1 QDVELWLDP
10 MPGRRRREVL
20 RELRT
25 NLADAAQDVGMARA
39 IEDLGKPRALAR
51 SYLDTEPRRRPSW
64 SLGVLGAGAVLAVAL
79 LALMAYAAGMAD
91 TLLATGGGTA
101 TGGFLGLR
109 VVTEASENGLGWEG
123 SGGGCGPPPAG
134 RRGRRRPAES
144 GGPPRA
150 AGGGGAA
157 LASPA
162 GTRASAV
169 MISGVRP

>member
-1 QDVELWLDP
+1 AE
-10 MPGRRRREVL
+10 GRG
-20 RELRT
+20 ELRT
-25 NLADAAQDVGMARA
+25 DLADAAQYVGRARA

-109 VVTEASENGLGWEG
+109 VVTEASENGLGWEVSG
-123 SGGGCGPPPAG
+123 WSWALSIATVLGFLLASASWRLVTGGRSGG
-134 RRGRRRPAES
+134 RRPS
-144 GGPPRA
+144 PPTAREPRPDGEPGRA
-150 AGGGGAA
+150 AAA
-157 LASPA
+157 A
-162 GTRASAV
+162 GS
-169 MISGVRP
+169 RPGR

>member
-1 QDVELWLDP
+1 MTLPLADRIRRWSYLQDVELWLDP

-64 SLGVLGAGAVLAVAL
+64 PLGVLGAGAVLAVAL

-109 VVTEASENGLGWEG
+109 VVTEASENGLGWEVSG
-123 SGGGCGPPPAG
+123 WSWALSIATVLGFLLASASWRLVTGGRSGG
-134 RRGRRRPAES
+134 
-144 GGPPRA
+144 
-150 AGGGGAA
+150 
-157 LASPA
+157 
-162 GTRASAV
+162 
-169 MISGVRP
+169 